1 MIVIIVYESNDR
13 EYKNIFLVF
22 LLNKKKVDKCKI
34 KVNIDTKLYTL
45 FCVLFI
51 RIKVT
56 TKCHQR
62 QSKVHTEVGE
72 KKMRNQTEKYKI
84 NEK

>member
-22 LLNKKKVDKCKI
+22 LLNPVLNKKVDKCMI

-62 QSKVHTEVGE
+62 QSKVRIQKWE
-72 KKMRNQTEKYKI
+72 KK
-84 NEK
+84 NEKSNRKI